1 MTSNESLKLSIQF
14 KELLQQDLLHVFSE
28 HLPIKIIEEQAD
40 KVMVSSRQRIFT
52 PCNTIL
58 TMLVS
63 AVQEDKSLQNAC
75 NIFKEVFERR
85 NKELVDAEA
94 AILLQKRHDQSQVK
108 RKKGRPRKHNTQIR
122 KCQQKPV
129 SNSTAGYATARKK
142 MDKSIFEAVFE
153 YSTDFGNLEKESWN
167 GLKTFITDGTYL
179 QLQDTEEIREDYA
192 VKGMEESCPQALLQ
206 VLIRQGSGQISQVAM
221 DSRHVSELRLVIA
234 MIKKL
239 EADSLLLADDLYNAY
254 YHFCLILLQRCHIT
268 VPGKRDRKY
277 KVIRNISDNDQI
289 VEISK
294 TACPDYVTEEE
305 WDSLPESILLRRIS
319 YTYPTKNGVEPAI
332 LYTTILDEKINAV
345 DIVAKYVFRWDI
357 EITIREIKTLMDI
370 NVLRSKTP
378 DMMEKEFLIA
388 LAAYNMVRKI
398 IAQSADKVGFSPQ
411 KDIFQKCSPFGRTIL
426 LDKKGRVYFKFSPER
441 YGYANGTNK

>member
-1 MTSNESLKLSIQF
+1 MTPNESLNLSIQF
-14 KELLQQDLLHVFSE
+14 KELLQHDLLHAFSD
-28 HLPIKIIEEQAD
+28 HLPVKIIDEQAD
-40 KVMVSSRQRIFT
+40 KVMKASRQRVFT
-52 PCNTIL
+52 PCNTVL

-94 AILLQKRHDQSQVK
+94 ACLLQKRHEESLVK
-108 RKKGRPRKHNTQIR
+108 RKKGRPRKYKTQIR
-122 KCQQKPV
+122 KSQQKPL
-129 SNSTAGYATARKK
+129 SNSTAGYAIARKK
-142 MDKSIFEAVFE
+142 LDKSIFESVFAH
-153 YSTDFGNLEKESWN
+153 STHFGDLEKESWN
-167 GLKTFITDGTYL
+167 GLKTFITDGCYL
-179 QLQDTEEIREDYA
+179 QLQDTGEIKKDYA
-192 VKGMEESCPQALLQ
+192 VKGMEESYPQALLQ
-206 VLIRQGSGQISQVAM
+206 VLIRQGSGQTSQIALG
-221 DSRHVSELRLVIA
+221 SRHTSELRLVTD

-254 YHFCLILLQRCHIT
+254 YHFCLILLQRCHMT

-277 KVIRNISDNDQI
+277 KVIRDISDNDQI

-294 TACPDYVTEEE
+294 TACPDYVTKEE

-345 DIVAKYVFRWDI
+345 DIVAKYAFRWDI

-378 DMMEKEFLIA
+378 DMMEKELLIA
-388 LAAYNMVRKI
+388 LTAYNTVRKI
-398 IAQSADKVGFSPQ
+398 IAQSRLS
-411 KDIFQKCSPFGRTIL
+411 
-426 LDKKGRVYFKFSPER
+426 
-441 YGYANGTNK
+441 